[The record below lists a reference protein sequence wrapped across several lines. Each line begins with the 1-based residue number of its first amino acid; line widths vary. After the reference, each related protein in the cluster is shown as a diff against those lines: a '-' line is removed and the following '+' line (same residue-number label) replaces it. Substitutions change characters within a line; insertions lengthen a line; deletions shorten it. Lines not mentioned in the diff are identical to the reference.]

1 MTPAGEASI
10 FAAIARIVTVRVARV
25 FRVKGLRAYRA
36 VYLVQSK
43 CRFIQVHKNL
53 LIF

>member
-1 MTPAGEASI
+1 MSPRGYPSG
-10 FAAIARIVTVRVARV
+10 FAAVARVIAVRMPRV
-25 FRVKGLRAYRA
+25 FRVEGLRAYRS
-36 VYLVQSK
+36 VYLIQSK